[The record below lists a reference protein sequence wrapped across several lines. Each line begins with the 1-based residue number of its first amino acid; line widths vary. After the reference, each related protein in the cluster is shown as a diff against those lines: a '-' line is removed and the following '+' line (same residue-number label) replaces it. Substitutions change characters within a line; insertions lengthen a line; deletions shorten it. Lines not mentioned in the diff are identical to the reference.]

1 MVLDTSLIIQIFV
14 LLNPFASF
22 TFLMAAYKKKMNV
35 KIIAGKSVIV
45 AFLIAVIITLF
56 GPFLFS
62 LFGITLDS
70 FRIAAGVV
78 LLLLAI
84 SMVRPQERHEI
95 QKVNS
100 LITIIA
106 IPLLTGPA
114 TISFIT
120 IKAFEIG
127 TIPVLLNLC
136 AAFLAVGAVFIL
148 FSIMI
153 TKINVTVVDI
163 MSRVT
168 GLFLSAVAIEMMA
181 KGVEGIAKSLV

>member
-1 MVLDTSLIIQIFV
+1 MVLDTSLIVQIFV

-114 TISFIT
+114 TISFVT